1 MTALRSSSALAL
13 LVLAAGAAGA
23 AAAPAAA
30 MRRVP
35 SALGPVV
42 RCATPDPSASEVA
55 VCRRALA
62 QARTS
67 PSFAAH
73 GGTIHVV
80 AHVVSCGRSGEVE
93 DAVLA
98 EQISVLNHSYA
109 SSGFRFVLDRVE
121 RVEDCRGYAM
131 TPGSA
136 AEREFKTAHAVDPE
150 RRLNLWI
157 VNPGL
162 VFLGW
167 ATLPHTL
174 DAGDP
179 MGGVVVN
186 FRTLPGGAYEPFN
199 GGHTAVHEVGHYL
212 GLYHTFQNGCV
223 EPGDEVDDTPYQASP
238 TSGCPDERNSC
249 DAPGRDPIH
258 NYMDYSNDACME
270 EFTPGQIERM
280 REMVALYRPAL
291 IDVPLA
297 GGRQGG
303 SGRAYASRV
312 PDVPQARI
320 APRRDAEARRPVL
333 ALDGAYPNPA
343 CGAGVVRFALPRAD
357 RVTLRLRDERGRAVM
372 TIASGR
378 FEAGDHAV
386 EWTAAALSN
395 GLYTLELESGEG
407 VVRRLVLVEHAPG
420 ASEDGSI

>member
-1 MTALRSSSALAL
+1 MIALRSCFALAVF
-13 LVLAAGAAGA
+13 LVAGSA
-23 AAAPAAA
+23 AADPGTS

-35 SALGPVV
+35 SAYGPVV
-42 RCATPDPSASEVA
+42 RCATPDPSDSEVA
-55 VCRRALA
+55 VCQRALA
-62 QARTS
+62 QARSS
-67 PSFAAH
+67 PRFAAR

-80 AHVVSCGRSGEVE
+80 AHVLSCGRSGEVE

-98 EQISVLNHSYA
+98 EQMRILNDSYA
-109 SSGFRFVLDRVE
+109 TSGFRFVLDRVE

-162 VFLGW
+162 VYLGW

-174 DAGDP
+174 GADDP

-186 FRTLPGGAYEPFN
+186 FRTLPGGAYETFN

-223 EPGDEVDDTPYQASP
+223 EPGDEVEDTPFQASP

-258 NYMDYSNDACME
+258 NYMDYSDDVCME

-291 IDVPLA
+291 IDAPLA
-297 GGRQGG
+297 GGQQGG
-303 SGRAYASRV
+303 SGRAFASRV
-312 PDVPQARI
+312 PAAPDARL
-320 APRRDAEARRPVL
+320 APPRAAEERSPVL
-333 ALDGAYPNPA
+333 VLDGAYPHPA
-343 CGAGVVRFALPRAD
+343 CGAGVIRFALPRAD

-386 EWTAAALSN
+386 EWTAEALAN
-395 GLYTLELESGEG
+395 GLYTLELDGGEG
-407 VVRRLVLVEHAPG
+407 VARRMVLVEHAPD